1 VRDSQA
7 ELSDRTTTFDGNL
20 DRRDNPVSELDQSI
34 IDDLLVLGGSELLE
48 ELATLC
54 CEDITRAT
62 RDLDQGLTDNDAPAV
77 VRAAHS
83 IAGVSAG
90 IGATRLSDIARKLE
104 KAARPGDL
112 VDAGVLRVEL
122 VACWGQ
128 VLRALEELTV
138 RNVG

>member
-1 VRDSQA
+1 VGDSQA
-7 ELSDRTTTFDGNL
+7 ELSVNRK
-20 DRRDNPVSELDQSI
+20 DNTASELDQSI
-34 IDDLLVLGGSELLE
+34 IDDLLVLGGSDLVD

-62 RDLDQGLTDNDAPAV
+62 RDLDQALTDNDAPAA

-83 IAGVSAG
+83 IAGVSAS
-90 IGATRLSDIARKLE
+90 IGAARLADIARTLE
-104 KAARPGDL
+104 NAARLGDL

-128 VLRALEELTV
+128 VLRALDEMTARTV
-138 RNVG
+138 G